1 MDVTVWEKKIHSGFP
16 YIMGESGPIIDC
28 DTANNYYTA
37 HLSHHATQE
46 AYNSHLY
53 PMEGVT
59 IENFADK

>member
-1 MDVTVWEKKIHSGFP
+1 
-16 YIMGESGPIIDC
+16 MGESGPIIDC

-37 HLSHHATQE
+37 HLSHHATRE